1 MKALIGLNLKEAK
14 EVAKQEL
21 GTKRMGDARFKMI
34 LDKGIKNG
42 DFILDGDMI
51 RNPAEADPFDLIKES
66 LVCEASQSE
75 EQEQSNPSTK
85 SLHPEVAHLDPK
97 LSSSDLPRPGDLY
110 HYKSYT
116 GEVVQGEVK
125 SVVCFTECLNP
136 NGTWQAVAFQD
147 LYLKKRGVP
156 KETMLNHLN
165 AFYQNNNHLLG
176 ERDRLLKEINQLKE
190 KVKASKEL

>member
-1 MKALIGLNLKEAK
+1 MKALIGLTLKKAK
-14 EVAKQEL
+14 DVAKQEL

-42 DFILDGDMI
+42 DFIVVGDMI
-51 RNPAEADPFDLIKES
+51 KDPSQDDPFDLIKES
-66 LVCEASQSE
+66 LVCEASQSD
-75 EQEQSNPSTK
+75 EQAQSNPSTK

-116 GEVVQGEVK
+116 GEIVQGEVK